1 MFIMFGS
8 KLFFPWFFAGLL
20 LFKVFSVSLLT
31 VSLLAVSLL
40 TVSLLTLFADDGSQ
54 APAS

>member
-31 VSLLAVSLL
+31 VTLL
-40 TVSLLTLFADDGSQ
+40 TVTLLTVFADDGSQ